1 MTARVHKVLTRTK
14 LAAYLSDHT
23 AFRHNATRLTGSIPT
38 VMGTEIEP
46 QSDNYSSRSVVTVL
60 ARKWPIVLGTGI
72 LFGVAGLV
80 YSLLMTPIYQAST
93 TLYITSGTSVVPA
106 VFDAVKASQERM
118 PSYAHLAY
126 SDAVLEPAIKAA
138 GLTMTVDQARSALR
152 VNPNPQFVLFNL
164 DARDPNPDIAVRL
177 ANAVADSLVDAV
189 ARLEVPGAGGESTA
203 KLSVVSTATVDTSPV
218 EPKTLLNVALPSVV
232 GIALA
237 LLAVIV
243 GERMNKTVRD
253 ERDVEHAIGVPVVAT
268 IDAQAADD
276 SKGPGSVLADFAAAD
291 DPVATQYRHI
301 RSVLAET
308 RHHQGTGI
316 VMVASART
324 RERTTRV
331 ALNIAAAYTQL
342 GSSAVVVN
350 TNFQHSSLVELSGCA
365 NKVGLTD
372 VLADKCDPADAVE
385 MTADPL
391 FPDLKVLNLGHSQSP
406 TNPVDLLS
414 SKRFLE
420 VIAALSSAFDLVIM
434 DSPAMLENTA
444 ASNLV
449 HAADIVMVVAQSKV
463 TRISDLEACQEEIAD
478 AGGSIEGVILT
489 RKR

>member
-1 MTARVHKVLTRTK
+1 MAI
-14 LAAYLSDHT
+14 
-23 AFRHNATRLTGSIPT
+23 TGSIPS
-38 VMGTEIEP
+38 VMGTGIEP
-46 QSDNYSSRSVVTVL
+46 QSDNHSSRSVLTVI

-72 LFGVAGLV
+72 LFGIAGLI

-218 EPKTLLNVALPSVV
+218 EPKTLLNVALPSAV

-237 LLAVIV
+237 LMGVIL
-243 GERMNKTVRD
+243 GERMNKKIRD
-253 ERDVEHAIGVPVVAT
+253 EQDVESTVGAPVLAV

-276 SKGPGSVLADFAAAD
+276 TKGPESAMADFAAPH

-301 RSVLAET
+301 RSVLTESG
-308 RHHQGTGI
+308 HHQGTHI
-316 VMVASART
+316 LMVASPGV

-342 GSSAVVVN
+342 GKSAVVVN
-350 TNFQHSSLVELSGCA
+350 ANFQHSSLVELSGCV

-372 VLADKCDPADAVE
+372 ILADTCDPAAAAE
-385 MTADPL
+385 LTADPL
-391 FPDLKVLNLGHSQSP
+391 FPNLKVLNLGHSETPS
-406 TNPVDLLS
+406 NPVDLLS
-414 SKRFLE
+414 SNQFAE
-420 VIAALSSAFDLVIM
+420 VITALSGAFDLVVL

-449 HAADIVMVVAQSKV
+449 HVANTVMIVAQSKV
-463 TRISDLEACQEEIAD
+463 TRISELASCQEEITD
-478 AGGSIEGVILT
+478 ANGRIEGVVLT